1 MRLRRSLAYSLYLL
15 LRVPK
20 TCVDTRRVED
30 NLVVL
35 PKALEEAPGSTLAIA
50 VRKRKSQYFAEGSVA
65 VDSAEQAVLKRVDG
79 EDEIRK
85 FVRLVDQH
93 RDTAGGQ
100 TFPNAHRPWQL
111 DGDVVA
117 PTVTSKCDRL
127 VLNGVIVAICD
138 ETVRDH
144 RSAEKLGGGVL
155 QPGGQRDQARSVRAT
170 GQ

>member
-1 MRLRRSLAYSLYLL
+1 MVSR
-15 LRVPK
+15 
-20 TCVDTRRVED
+20 CVKDY
-30 NLVVL
+30 LVVS
-35 PKALEEAPGSTLAIA
+35 PKALEEAQGSTLAIA

-65 VDSAEQAVLKRVDG
+65 VDRAEQPVLKRVDG

-117 PTVTSKCDRL
+117 PTFTGECDRL
-127 VLNGVIVAICD
+127 VLNVAVIAIGN
-138 ETVRDH
+138 ETVRH
-144 RSAEKLGGGVL
+144 HCPAEQFDGGVP
-155 QPGGQRDQARSVRAT
+155 QPGGQRGEA
-170 GQ
+170 